1 MSQAMKLF
9 RRAAGALSATA
20 LLGLTAGVAAADPT
34 SGVDSNL
41 VRPSLDSNGLFTLES
56 GTLLPAHDLSF
67 KLGVGYGQKP
77 LNVAVPGIGT
87 ADGAD
92 SVLQYDLVTNL
103 TTSLAL
109 TKKLQVGL
117 DAGIY
122 RTNTDEGYG
131 ERGLYA
137 SNGLAKQPTGLLS
150 LRPISNID
158 PSGNQTPEERAG
170 PTDARLALKYQLTR
184 SLKWRTALQVT
195 VVAPFGDQDV
205 FLGEDNLVYEPRLA
219 ADYALNATA
228 TSKLVF
234 NVGARIRKR
243 TVLEAY
249 DTGSQT
255 QTMDDAQVV
264 LDVGSE
270 AFAGAGISYE
280 LLPQLLVVAEG
291 TYLEPL
297 PEAMSY
303 GSCHL
308 NNGKRCSDLQ
318 SSNYFNGGSYGDR
331 AAFALGGIQ
340 YRATA
345 DVSLVVSGGAG
356 LLGARKEAF
365 HLAGGI
371 VWQPTPAGTRVIG
384 RGDSDGDGIPDS
396 ADICPD
402 EPEDKDGYQDDDGC
416 PDLDND
422 GDGIIDASDSCP
434 DAPEDKDG
442 YQDDD
447 GCPERDNDS
456 DGIPDVSDRCPNEPE
471 DKDNFED
478 DDGCP
483 DEDNDGDGFP
493 DAKDKCPN
501 EKETVNGYQDQDGC
515 PDQMDTGPK
524 LDATRIDLQ
533 GSKISFASSKSSKLT
548 STSKQ
553 LLDQVA
559 DLIKANKGLI
569 IRIESHVSLGTSSTN
584 KRVIAR
590 QQRRDKALTVRRAKE
605 VYDYLVGKGVNKN
618 QLRQDSLGSSRPLQ
632 QPASD
637 PINDRI
643 EFIRQ

>member
-1 MSQAMKLF
+1 MPIKTL
-9 RRAAGALSATA
+9 RPIAAAIAAAA
-20 LLGLTAGVAAADPT
+20 LLGLTAGLAAADPT
-34 SGVDSNL
+34 SGVDANL

-77 LNVAVPGIGT
+77 LQVAVPGIGT
-87 ADGAD
+87 ESDAD
-92 SVLQYDLVTNL
+92 SVLQYDLVSNFTA
-103 TTSLAL
+103 SLAL

-131 ERGLYA
+131 ERGIYA
-137 SNGLAKQPTGLLS
+137 NNGLAQLPTGLLS

-170 PTDARLALKYQLTR
+170 PTDARLALKYSLTR
-184 SLKWRTALQVT
+184 SLKWRTAVQLT
-195 VVAPFGDQDV
+195 VVAPFGDEDV
-205 FLGEDNLVYEPRLA
+205 FLGDSNLVYEPRFA

-234 NVGARIRKR
+234 NLGARIRKR
-243 TVLEAY
+243 AVIEAY
-249 DTGSQT
+249 DTGVQT
-255 QTMDDAQVV
+255 QTMDDAQAV

-270 AFAGAGISYE
+270 AIAGAGISYE
-280 LLPQLLVVAEG
+280 LLPQLLVMAEG

-308 NNGKRCSDLQ
+308 NNGKRCSELK
-318 SSNYFNGGSYGDR
+318 SSDYFNGGSYGDR

-345 DVSLVVSGGAG
+345 DVSIVVSGGAG
-356 LLGARKEAF
+356 LMGARREAF
-365 HLAGGI
+365 HLSGGI

-384 RGDSDGDGIPDS
+384 RGDSDGDGIPDT

-447 GCPERDNDS
+447 GCPDRDNDS
-456 DGIPDVSDRCPNEPE
+456 DGIPDVSDRCPNEAE
-471 DKDNFED
+471 DKDNFQD

-493 DAKDKCPN
+493 DAKDQCPN
-501 EKETVNGYQDQDGC
+501 QKETVNGYQDQDGC
-515 PDQMDTGPK
+515 PDQMNTGPK
-524 LDATRIDLQ
+524 LEVDRIDLQ
-533 GSKISFASSKSSKLT
+533 GAKISFASSKSSKLT
-548 STSKQ
+548 AASKQ

-559 DLIKANKGLI
+559 DLIKKNKGLI
-569 IRIESHVSLGTSSTN
+569 IRVESHVNLSTSSRN
-584 KRVIAR
+584 KRIIAR
-590 QQRRDKALTVRRAKE
+590 HQTADKRVTTRRAKA
-605 VYDYLVGKGVNKN
+605 VFDYLVGKGVDSQ
-618 QLRQDSLGSSRPLQ
+618 QLRRDSLGSSRPLQ
-632 QPASD
+632 QPATD

>member
-1 MSQAMKLF
+1 MKPL
-9 RRAAGALSATA
+9 RPTAAALTAAA
-20 LLGLTAGVAAADPT
+20 LLGLTAGAANADPT
-34 SGVDSNL
+34 SGVDANL

-77 LNVAVPGIGT
+77 LQVAVPGIGT
-87 ADGAD
+87 DDGAD
-92 SVLQYDLVTNL
+92 SVLQYDVVSNFTVA
-103 TTSLAL
+103 LAL
-109 TKKLQVGL
+109 TKKLQLGL

-131 ERGLYA
+131 ERGIYTTA
-137 SNGLAKQPTGLLS
+137 GLARQPTGLLS

-158 PSGNQTPEERAG
+158 PSGNFTPEERAG
-170 PTDARLALKYQLTR
+170 PTDARLALKYALHR
-184 SLKWRTALQVT
+184 SLKWRMALQLA
-195 VVAPFGDQDV
+195 VVAPFGDEEV
-205 FLGEDNLVYEPRLA
+205 FLGDSNLVYEPRLA
-219 ADYALNATA
+219 VNYALNATA
-228 TSKLVF
+228 TSKIVF
-234 NVGARIRKR
+234 NLGARIRRR

-249 DTGSQT
+249 DTAATSG
-255 QTMDDAQVV
+255 QTMDDAQAV
-264 LDVGSE
+264 LDIGSE
-270 AFAGAGISYE
+270 GVAGVGISYE
-280 LLPQLLVVAEG
+280 LLPQLLVMAEG
-291 TYLEPL
+291 TFLEPL

-308 NNGKRCSDLQ
+308 NNGERCSSLK
-318 SSNYFNGGSYGDR
+318 SANYFNGGGYGDR
-331 AAFALGGIQ
+331 AAFALGGVA

-345 DVSLVVSGGAG
+345 DVSLVVAGGAG
-356 LLGARKEAF
+356 LMGARKDAF
-365 HLAGGI
+365 HLSGGI
-371 VWQPTPAGTRVIG
+371 IWQPTPAGTRMIG
-384 RGDSDGDGIPDS
+384 RGDSDGDGIPDTT
-396 ADICPD
+396 DICPD

-447 GCPERDNDS
+447 GCPDRDNDG
-456 DGIPDVSDRCPNEPE
+456 DGVPDVSDRCPLEPE

-493 DAKDKCPN
+493 DAKDQCPN
-501 EKETVNGYQDQDGC
+501 DKETVNGYQDQDGC

-524 LDATRIDLQ
+524 LAVARIDLQ
-533 GSKISFASSKSSKLT
+533 GAKISFASSKSSTLT
-548 STSKQ
+548 ATSKQ

-559 DLIKANKGLI
+559 ELIKKNKNVI
-569 IRIESHVSLGTSSTN
+569 IRIESHVSLGTRSNN

-590 QQRRDKALTVRRAKE
+590 QQRRDKALTKRRARE
-605 VYDYLVGKGVNKN
+605 VFDYLVGKGVDRN

-632 QPASD
+632 QPATD